1 MEAVEILGYIGALG
15 IGLML
20 GLTGS
25 GGSLMAVPILT
36 YLFHINPVTTTAYSL
51 FVVGTSAAVGTTRN
65 LSKGIIDLKT
75 ALVFALPCLLAVYT
89 TRKFL
94 VPMLPEKVVSVGN
107 FVLSKDMAIMLLFAI
122 LVLVAAFS
130 MIGKKVSGKYH
141 DQILSGKFTML
152 ISQGIII
159 GVLTGIVGIG
169 GGFLIVPVLVL
180 WLGMPMKKAVA
191 TSLFI
196 ISLKSMVGFL
206 GDVGHFV
213 IDWSFLLF
221 FTLISTLGILIGVQ
235 LSKHIQGEKLKEVF
249 GWFMLIMA
257 IGILCFELAWPLVTM
272 CLQGVIL

>member
-36 YLFHINPVTTTAYSL
+36 YLFHINPVTTTVYSL
-51 FVVGTSAAVGTTRN
+51 FVVGTSASVGTARN
-65 LSKGIIDLKT
+65 LNKGTIDLKT
-75 ALVFALPCLLAVYT
+75 ALVFAIPCLVAVFA

-94 VPMLPEKVVSVGN
+94 MPILPEKVASLGN

-122 LVLVAAFS
+122 LVLVAAIS
-130 MIGKKVSGKYH
+130 MIGNKGPSK
-141 DQILSGKFTML
+141 
-152 ISQGIII
+152 SQGQSLQGNYTVLILEGAII
-159 GVLTGIVGIG
+159 GLLTGIVGIG

-180 WLGMPMKKAVA
+180 WVGMPMKKAVA

-196 ISLKSMVGFL
+196 IALKSMVGFL
-206 GDVGHFV
+206 GDVGHFA
-213 IDWSFLLF
+213 IDWSFLLL
-221 FTLISTLGILIGVQ
+221 FTIISTLGILVGVQ
-235 LSKHIQGEKLKEVF
+235 LSRQIQGEKLKEVF

-257 IGILCFELAWPLVTM
+257 IGIFCFELAWPLM
-272 CLQGVIL
+272 NL

>member
-235 LSKHIQGEKLKEVF
+235 LSKQIQGEKLKEVF